1 MSNGVTEEPYEI
13 RQTFYLKQKRNRTNE
28 RIEFLQRCKE
38 EQVLPAS
45 APAQLRS
52 KEHPFTRAARVYLED
67 AIASLQDNDTVLKNR
82 TPNTELPAHLKNRL
96 KAESFEH
103 RANLQKKLDKLCQ
116 SSDWNK
122 AGNSSLITN
131 LSDRD
136 LTPTETAALSLGLKF
151 DIGKPA
157 ARMQEFIIKNH
168 RYGDSDLEKGFKQGV
183 TACMTAL
190 ASDRAPAIP
199 KRFIKALEDLRNDP
213 SIMIT
218 TADKGG
224 GVVVMKKEDYGEKMK
239 SLLQDSSTYESAK
252 RGTCKKKS
260 EVFTK
265 EARRVLRRS
274 TSGKKTATPFRGESC
289 TPIDERTAEDA

>member
-96 KAESFEH
+96 KTESFEH

-122 AGNSSLITN
+122 AGNSSLIT
-131 LSDRD
+131 R
-136 LTPTETAALSLGLKF
+136 
-151 DIGKPA
+151 
-157 ARMQEFIIKNH
+157 
-168 RYGDSDLEKGFKQGV
+168 
-183 TACMTAL
+183 
-190 ASDRAPAIP
+190 
-199 KRFIKALEDLRNDP
+199 
-213 SIMIT
+213 
-218 TADKGG
+218 
-224 GVVVMKKEDYGEKMK
+224 VVVTQSRIMSRLQNQSIFCGVMSRAESEDWQPAK
-239 SLLQDSSTYESAK
+239 S
-252 RGTCKKKS
+252 
-260 EVFTK
+260 
-265 EARRVLRRS
+265 
-274 TSGKKTATPFRGESC
+274 
-289 TPIDERTAEDA
+289 